1 MDRKPWYQREDFW
14 AAIGAALAI
23 ILSDLYGV
31 ELQVEAFVSIVAL
44 VGALIWSTTKVEE
57 TAMSY
62 RAEERLADKTL
73 ATAEIEL
80 QIARLKK

>member
-14 AAIGAALAI
+14 TAVGTI
-23 ILSDLYGV
+23 IAVFVGQFYEV
-31 ELQVEAFVSIVAL
+31 EFSIPAFVTFAL
-44 VGALIWSTTKVEE
+44 MVVTLIWSTTKMEE
-57 TAMSY
+57 TAMAY
-62 RAEERLADKTL
+62 RAQERLADKAH

>member
-14 AAIGAALAI
+14 ATIGAALAI

-44 VGALIWSTTKVEE
+44 IGALIWSTTKVEE
-57 TAMSY
+57 TAMAY